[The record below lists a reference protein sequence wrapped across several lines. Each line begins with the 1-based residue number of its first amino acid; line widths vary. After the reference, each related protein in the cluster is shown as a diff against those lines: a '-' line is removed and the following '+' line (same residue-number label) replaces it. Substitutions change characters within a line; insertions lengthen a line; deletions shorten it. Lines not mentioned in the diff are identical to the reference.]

1 MIAELQ
7 LFKGQHMKI
16 LYLNDWL
23 MERRPLLVDE
33 TVCCTRW
40 RTGSG
45 AEARKRRGRCSYWIR
60 DDVESFY
67 VDRFFFF
74 FVLS

>member
-40 RTGSG
+40 RTG
-45 AEARKRRGRCSYWIR
+45 ECVWP
-60 DDVESFY
+60 
-67 VDRFFFF
+67 
-74 FVLS
+74 LSVGTGSRLTEGGGFMRVV